1 MIQREEKG
9 KKIKV
14 TLIRSGI
21 GATQRQRL
29 TLRRLGLSRIN
40 RSVELEN
47 SAPIRGMINKV
58 IQWVRYEVR
67 S

>member
-1 MIQREEKG
+1 MAKQEKA
-9 KKIKV
+9 KKMKV
-14 TLIRSGI
+14 TLVRSGI
-21 GATQRQRL
+21 GANQRQRL
-29 TLRRLGLSRIN
+29 TLRGLGLSRLN

>member
-1 MIQREEKG
+1 MAKQEKG

-14 TLIRSGI
+14 TLVRSGI
-21 GATQRQRL
+21 GANQRQRL
-29 TLRRLGLSRIN
+29 TLRGLGLSRLH

-58 IQWVRYEVR
+58 IQWVRYEVQP
-67 S
+67 

>member
-1 MIQREEKG
+1 MAKQEKG

-21 GATQRQRL
+21 GANQKQRL
-29 TLRRLGLSRIN
+29 TLRGLGLSSIN

-58 IQWVRYEVR
+58 IQWVRYEVQ